1 MRSKSKWN
9 YTKKSNTK
17 EGSDERIKKHQRY
30 KKANSKM
37 ARANPGQHHHQLNEH
52 EFEQIPGDSGGQRSL
67 ERCSPWG
74 CKESNTAQ

>member
-17 EGSDERIKKHQRY
+17 EGSDKRIKKHQRY

-37 ARANPGQHHHQLNEH
+37 ARANPG
-52 EFEQIPGDSGGQRSL
+52 
-67 ERCSPWG
+67 
-74 CKESNTAQ
+74 